1 LVKLKKLD
9 HSIFYFGLSGFSG
22 FQNRNRKRAKIED
35 SKIQG
40 ILRHGKLLK
49 DIKEPRLRK
58 SKPKAKATK
67 IGLSDFEYRSIRFS
81 QSR

>member
-22 FQNRNRKRAKIED
+22 FQNRKRAKIED

-58 SKPKAKATK
+58 SKPKAKVTK

>member
-22 FQNRNRKRAKIED
+22 FQNRKRAKIED

-40 ILRHGKLLK
+40 ILTHGKLLK

-58 SKPKAKATK
+58 SKPKAKVTK